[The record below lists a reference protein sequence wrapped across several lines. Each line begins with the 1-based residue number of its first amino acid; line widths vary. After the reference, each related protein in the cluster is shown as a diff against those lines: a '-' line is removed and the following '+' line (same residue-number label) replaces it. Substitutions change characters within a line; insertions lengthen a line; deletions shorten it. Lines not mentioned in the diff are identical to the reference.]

1 MRNLAELAGAWIDS
15 RVSSGVTPV
24 SARSYRFG
32 LLPLCK
38 TLGSKPA
45 ATLSL
50 DKLVEYRRLLSE
62 TVSAGTA
69 KVRWDLAIAVV
80 RWGQEEG
87 LVPDFRIPR
96 DLRRM
101 RGAPPFRRVW
111 TPAEIQRLV
120 DAADPQMRA
129 CILLGANLGY
139 GNRDCARLTKRH
151 INGRIVDAVRH
162 KTGAERRGWLWPET
176 LGALEEWPPPF
187 LNRKGKPL
195 VRDGNDYLR
204 IGFRTLVRR
213 CGIAANGRG
222 FYSLRRAYR
231 TAVDDHWD
239 RPAIDLTM
247 GHITPG
253 MGARY
258 VAWIDDD
265 RLRAVSIHARSK
277 LLGVASERDVV
288 VPPGRAAI
296 A

>member
-1 MRNLAELAGAWIDS
+1 MRNLAELAASWIDT
-15 RVSSGVTPV
+15 RVSSGVTPTT
-24 SARSYRFG
+24 SQSYRIA
-32 LLPLCK
+32 LTPLVRS
-38 TLGSKPA
+38 LGNRPVSR
-45 ATLSL
+45 LGVG
-50 DKLVEYRRLLSE
+50 DLVAYRR
-62 TVSAGTA
+62 TVTERVAASTA
-69 KVRWDLAIAVV
+69 KVRWDLAVAVF
-80 RWGQEEG
+80 RWGQDEG
-87 LVPDFRIPR
+87 VVPEFRIPR

-129 CILLGANLGY
+129 CVLLGANLGY
-139 GNRDCARLTKRH
+139 GNRDCARLERRN
-151 INGRIVDAVRH
+151 ISGRMVDAIRH

-176 LGALEEWPPPF
+176 LDALTKWPPPF
-187 LNRKGKPL
+187 LNRKGKPI

-204 IGFRTLVRR
+204 IRFTNLVRR

-265 RLRAVSIHARSK
+265 RLKAVSIHARSK
-277 LLGVASERDVV
+277 LLGVGSERDVV
-288 VPPGRAAI
+288 VPTGRAAI

>member
-1 MRNLAELAGAWIDS
+1 MRNLADLAAAWIDT
-15 RVSSGVTPV
+15 RVSSGVTPNT
-24 SARSYRFG
+24 SRSYRIA
-32 LLPLCK
+32 LTPLVRAMGDKAACRVA
-38 TLGSKPA
+38 LG
-45 ATLSL
+45 
-50 DKLVEYRRLLSE
+50 DLVAYRRLLSE
-62 TVSAGTA
+62 TVSTGTA

-101 RGAPPFRRVW
+101 RGSPPFRRVW
-111 TPAEIQRLV
+111 SPAEIQRLV

-139 GNRDCARLTKRH
+139 GNRDCARLEQRH
-151 INGRIVDAVRH
+151 INGHMVDAIRH

-176 LGALEEWPPPF
+176 LDALAKWPPPF
-187 LNRKGKPL
+187 LNRKGKAI

-204 IGFRTLVRR
+204 IGFTNLVRR
-213 CGIAANGRG
+213 CGITANGRG

-288 VPPGRAAI
+288 VPPGRAA
-296 A
+296 AC

>member
-1 MRNLAELAGAWIDS
+1 MRNLAELAAAWIES
-15 RVSSGVTPV
+15 RVSSGVTEV
-24 SARSYRFG
+24 TAKAYRFK

-38 TLGSKPA
+38 TLGRHRPSEF
-45 ATLSL
+45 TL
-50 DKLVEYRRLLSE
+50 DKLVAYRRHLTE
-62 TVSAGTA
+62 TVAAGTA
-69 KVRWDLAIAVV
+69 KARWDLAIAVA
-80 RWGQEEG
+80 RWGQEQG
-87 LVPDFRIPR
+87 VVPEYRIPR

-111 TPAEIQRLV
+111 SPAEIQRLIH
-120 DAADPQMRA
+120 AADPQMRA

-139 GNRDCARLTKRH
+139 GNRDCARLERRH
-151 INGRIVDAVRH
+151 INGRMVDAVRH

-176 LGALEEWPPPF
+176 LDALTKWPPPF
-187 LNRKGKPL
+187 LNSKNRPIVGDGTDSLRVAFKVL
-195 VRDGNDYLR
+195 VK
-204 IGFRTLVRR
+204 R

-265 RLRAVSIHARSK
+265 RLKAVSIHARSK
-277 LLGVASERDVV
+277 LLGAGSERDVV
-288 VPPGRAAI
+288 VPPRRAAI